1 MTREQAKAFAETFG
15 KRLAVDNE
23 TVRDN
28 GRPVMT
34 NLIGLARA
42 ETDETRTPLLA
53 ILPHNIRMYWRAV
66 REFG

>member
-1 MTREQAKAFAETFG
+1 MTREQARAFVETFG
-15 KRLAVDNE
+15 KRLASDNE
-23 TVRDN
+23 AAREN
-28 GRPVMT
+28 GRPVVT

-42 ETDETRTPLLA
+42 QTDEARAPLLA